1 MGEPKT
7 RAGGT
12 FPAKRAQELFEQGY
26 GCNAIA
32 RELGVGP
39 ASVSRWAKDAGLK
52 FDRSQTALAVRA
64 HVIDMAEARL
74 LLAQKMVVAASDL
87 LDQLDGP
94 YLVYAFGGRDNDYNE
109 HQLDRPPVEVI
120 RNAVTTA
127 GIAFDKATKVI
138 ETSPEGLAESLSVLD
153 KLERE
158 MDAEFTPADDA
169 EFAEPQ

>member
-1 MGEPKT
+1 MGNSAP
-7 RAGGT
+7 RT
-12 FPAKRAQELFEQGY
+12 FDAKRAQTLYEDGH

-32 RELGVGP
+32 RELGCSP
-39 ASVSRWAKDAGLK
+39 STVSKWARENDLR

-127 GIAFDKATKVI
+127 GIAFDKASKVV
-138 ETSPEGLAESLSVLD
+138 EGTNPGQAAAVSMLTGLASLMGVTGPT
-153 KLERE
+153 
-158 MDAEFTPADDA
+158 DA
-169 EFAEPQ
+169 